1 MYYIR
6 SQPSGDLEMSTNP
19 FPDRKNRRQGSTTVV
34 DADTTRLEG
43 VYANFTKFDH
53 RRPHL
58 ARTNF

>member
-6 SQPSGDLEMSTNP
+6 SQPSEDLEMSTNP

-43 VYANFTKFDH
+43 
-53 RRPHL
+53 L
-58 ARTNF
+58 